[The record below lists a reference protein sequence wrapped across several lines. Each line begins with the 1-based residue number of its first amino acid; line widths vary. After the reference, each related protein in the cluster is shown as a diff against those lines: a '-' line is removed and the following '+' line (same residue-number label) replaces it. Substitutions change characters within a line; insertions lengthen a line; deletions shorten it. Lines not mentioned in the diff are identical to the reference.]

1 MTKKVPSTQF
11 SQVSFPMRK
20 LRLAINRVSD
30 AFLIMFPKR
39 ASVAF
44 VPVVFLDMFVLLFLG
59 VVVGGCAREKVQVYR
74 ISHQVEMTKPP
85 FQMAA
90 STAPELVWRAP
101 AGWAQGEAS
110 GPRLG
115 TLTWK
120 SCQLTITAFPG
131 DAGGLL
137 PNVNRWR
144 SQIQLPALS
153 EDGLDAH
160 VVRRQSV
167 GALSYQLVSIEN
179 PEQGQALRVGILSYA
194 DKTWF
199 FKLSGP
205 LAEVNAAGPAFS
217 QFLASVKPR

>member
-20 LRLAINRVSD
+20 RRLSINRVSD

-44 VPVVFLDMFVLLFLG
+44 VSDAFLG
-59 VVVGGCAREKVQVYR
+59 MFALMFALFFLGGCAREKVQVYR
-74 ISHQVEMTKPP
+74 IVHQVEMTKPP

-90 STAPELVWRAP
+90 SSAPELVWSTP
-101 AGWAQGEAS
+101 TGWAQGAAS
-110 GPRLG
+110 GPRLA
-115 TLTWK
+115 TLTWRA
-120 SCQLTITAFPG
+120 CQLTITAFPG

-153 EDGLDAH
+153 EDGLDAR
-160 VVRRQSV
+160 VVRRQTL